1 MATPERPT
9 KFTAKGSTHWPVL
22 AGCLALSVIVHLITA
37 TSAGAYFRAHPNRV
51 LESNTPPRLP
61 DFAPP
66 PPQED
71 PPIKLGREESK
82 QASIT
87 WLGVQENPVEGVAPK
102 SSVDQAELTIT
113 NGEQTES
120 LPQPQTQPQPEEQAQ
135 PSVPV
140 EPMRFETPPDPL
152 VSEQQP
158 EPDPDQQPEAQPEAQ
173 APPEQTTPL
182 EPISEQPEQPQVE
195 AIDTPKVD
203 PQPQPEEVHTPEEQ
217 PAEQPET
224 KPDQPEELPELVA
237 RSTKQ
242 PEQSEQPAERAPQ
255 PTTTSKQGKP
265 GEEDD
270 RESVASMI
278 KRADSK
284 KASDLNRPLSSAGLE
299 IKPVEPRYPAAVR
312 FTQLPRNPVVRIR
325 FNAEGKVIFADFL
338 RDEEKRI
345 VYDTGSKPVDEP
357 LISAIYK
364 WRAEGKPL
372 EQLDPNDPDSF
383 IEIPMKILFRDED

>member
-9 KFTAKGSTHWPVL
+9 RLIAKGSTHWPVL
-22 AGCLALSVIVHLITA
+22 AGCLTLSVIVHLLTA
-37 TSAGAYFRAHPNRV
+37 TSAGAYLRAHSNRG
-51 LESNTPPRLP
+51 LETTTPPRLP

-66 PPQED
+66 PAQED
-71 PPIKLGREESK
+71 PPIRLGREESK

-87 WLGVQENPVEGVAPK
+87 WLGVQEHPVEGEAPE
-102 SSVDQAELTIT
+102 SSVDQAELTVT
-113 NGEQTES
+113 QGEQAES
-120 LPQPQTQPQPEEQAQ
+120 LPQPQAQAQTQPQ

-140 EPMRFETPPDPL
+140 EPMRFESPPEPLVTINEPETLPDP
-152 VSEQQP
+152 QP
-158 EPDPDQQPEAQPEAQ
+158 ESNT
-173 APPEQTTPL
+173 PPEQATPV
-182 EPISEQPEQPQVE
+182 EPISEQPEQSQIE
-195 AIDTPKVD
+195 SIDTPKVD
-203 PQPQPEEVHTPEEQ
+203 PEPQPEETTTPEQQPRQTEQ
-217 PAEQPET
+217 AKPEQA
-224 KPDQPEELPELVA
+224 EELPELIA

-242 PEQSEQPAERAPQ
+242 PEQSEQPTQQTRL
-255 PTTTSKQGKP
+255 PTPANKQGKP

-278 KRADSK
+278 KRADAK

-345 VYDTGSKPVDEP
+345 IYDTGSKPVDEP

-383 IEIPMKILFRDED
+383 IEIPMKILFREED